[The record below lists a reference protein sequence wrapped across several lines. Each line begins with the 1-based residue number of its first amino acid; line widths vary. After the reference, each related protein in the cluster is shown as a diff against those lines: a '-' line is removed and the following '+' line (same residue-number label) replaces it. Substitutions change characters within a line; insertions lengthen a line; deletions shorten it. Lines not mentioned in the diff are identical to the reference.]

1 MHNVFSPNGDQTN
14 DVFAF
19 LDNHAIQKFNVVV
32 YNRWGKKI
40 YEWSDPKKGWD
51 GTNKSGY
58 PVRDG
63 VYFYSMTAVG
73 ENGKEYQ
80 HKGSVSLYR

>member
-1 MHNVFSPNGDQTN
+1 MYNVFSPNGDQTN

-19 LDNHAIQKFNVVV
+19 LDNHAIQEFKVVI

-40 YEWSDPKKGWD
+40 YEWSDPKNGWD
-51 GTNKSGY
+51 GTNKSGNL
-58 PVRDG
+58 VRDG

>member
-1 MHNVFSPNGDQTN
+1 MNGQ
-14 DVFAF
+14 
-19 LDNHAIQKFNVVV
+19 IQ
-32 YNRWGKKI
+32 
-40 YEWSDPKKGWD
+40 KKGWD
-51 GTNKSGY
+51 GNNKSGK

-73 ENGKEYQ
+73 ENGKEYK